1 MMASSALAAG
11 RVRLFRILKSDAA
24 VQLALFLA
32 LATVAALFLT
42 RRDADVAA
50 AAGRGGVVFL
60 SVGDF
65 GVGTASQK
73 RVARQMAAAA
83 AQRGAKFVLSLGDNV
98 YEKCAVLL
106 LIEQSYS
113 AHSEGDMGRHKPVR
127 YSLPYQVRD
136 DLLSEFLAS
145 ALVFSSLISLRTCV
159 CHIIEYMALG
169 DHDHRGDVQ
178 AQLAYSKLSNK
189 WRMPSNYYMR
199 TVSLD
204 DGHHLD
210 IFVTDSVG
218 LEGAYASSPE
228 ERRFS
233 ADYNLTAVSR
243 EEGLAQLKWL
253 ENALESSSATWKLVI
268 GHRPIITC
276 ALRERF
282 PAELKMAEQIKALL
296 EHHQVDAYI
305 HGHDHVGQHLQAGG
319 VSYIGNGVGGFGNHE
334 SKATAETVW
343 VGDNYFGFVLHH
355 VTATRMD
362 FHFVNHMGSVLH
374 KVNLLRVAQSA
385 KVHS

>member
-1 MMASSALAAG
+1 MMATSAVAAG
-11 RVRLFRILKSDAA
+11 RVRLLRILKSDAA

-42 RRDADVAA
+42 RRDAGVSA

-83 AQRGAKFVLSLGDNV
+83 AQRGAKFVLSLGDNM
-98 YEKCAVLL
+98 YEKGVTSLSDTAFLTKFET
-106 LIEQSYS
+106 IYS
-113 AHSEGDMGRHKPVR
+113 
-127 YSLPYQVRD
+127 Q
-136 DLLSEFLAS
+136 
-145 ALVFSSLISLRTCV
+145 SSLQV
-159 CHIIEYMALG
+159 PWYMALG
-169 DHDHRGDVQ
+169 DHDHRGNVQ
-178 AQLAYSKLSNK
+178 AQLAYSHLSNK
-189 WRMPSNYYMR
+189 WRMPSNYYSR
-199 TVSLD
+199 TVPLD
-204 DGHHLD
+204 DGHNLD

-253 ENALESSSATWKLVI
+253 EHALEGSSATWKLVI

-276 ALRERF
+276 ALRQRF

-296 EHHQVDAYI
+296 EHHKV
-305 HGHDHVGQHLQAGG
+305 
-319 VSYIGNGVGGFGNHE
+319 VSLSPYLRD
-334 SKATAETVW
+334 K
-343 VGDNYFGFVLHH
+343 YFGFVLHH

-385 KVHS
+385 KVRS